1 MKRIILGSLGV
12 LVILATVAGY
22 TSAQDT
28 AAKSKKPPPAGT
40 LSDEDVTNL
49 KQQYTDPKTKK
60 SYKWSGSFSI
70 DKMTTVQRVKAKKG
84 GKIPVRLTAA
94 LYEVKEV
101 RGKKTQKRM
110 SGSCKLY
117 LTDAEGKVVLKT
129 SKSLGK
135 MCPT

>member
-1 MKRIILGSLGV
+1 MKKIVFSSLAVLIIF
-12 LVILATVAGY
+12 AAVAGY
-22 TSAQDT
+22 SSAQSTSA
-28 AAKSKKPPPAGT
+28 KFKKPAPAGT
-40 LSDEDVTNL
+40 LSEEDVAAL
-49 KQQYTDPKTKK
+49 KQTYTDPKTKK

-101 RGKKTQKRM
+101 RGKKAQKRM
-110 SGSCKLY
+110 SGSCELY

-129 SKSLGK
+129 SQSLGK